1 MSDIVA
7 ALLAAKELVRDAAW
21 WAADAEIPAADP
33 FADVR
38 KPDPEPRAFFPWG
51 PNVTEDDL

>member
-21 WAADAEIPAADP
+21 LAADADIPTADP
-33 FADVR
+33 FADMR
-38 KPDPEPRAFFPWG
+38 KPEPRAFFPWG